1 MDKRG
6 RVYLM
11 PESVLICVVTI
22 IIVILLGYFTKSN
35 IGLWAIAASYILGV
49 LVLDL
54 NPRDIVT
61 LWPIK
66 IFMMLFS
73 VTFFYGYSVLNGSLE
88 KLSLKIVYASRR
100 IPWLIAI
107 TLFFIS
113 ILISGIGAGDGA
125 TVMLIPIAISIA
137 KVTRMHYLLASVSVV
152 SGISIGGFS
161 PVSTIG
167 IFIRE
172 LADQVGGYGTDAVNA
187 FGNMAMLQAALLFC
201 IVFILSYFFLKG
213 YRVKA
218 PSIERPEPYTPEQ
231 IKTLVVIG
239 IFVLALLAPPLLKAL
254 FPHVTFFTRLNDN
267 IYLTFIAFMASILC
281 RLLNLGDEKRVFAR
295 VPWHALTTIC
305 GMGMLIAVAGK
316 SGIIEI
322 MSLYLSESSL
332 SGRLVQ
338 VLLSVFAGVMSLFVS
353 GFVVNTTFFA
363 LVPGLAT
370 GLSFY
375 PGLFFSAIAV
385 GSIATSVSPF
395 SGSGGLVIASV
406 DDETQ
411 RTRIFNSLLI
421 WPFINLLIYIGII
434 LIGI

>member
-1 MDKRG
+1 MSDT
-6 RVYLM
+6 VF
-11 PESVLICVVTI
+11 ICITAI
-22 IIVILLGYFTKSN
+22 ISVILLGYFTKSN

-49 LVLDL
+49 FVLDIK
-54 NPRDIVT
+54 PRDIVS

-88 KLSLKIVYASRR
+88 KLSLKIVYASRK
-100 IPWLIAI
+100 IPWLIPI
-107 TLFFIS
+107 TLFLIA

-137 KVTRMHYLLASVSVV
+137 KITRMHYLLASVSVV

-161 PVSTIG
+161 PISTIG

-172 LADQVGGYGTDAVNA
+172 LADQVGGYGPDAVNA
-187 FGNMAMLQAALLFC
+187 YGNLAMFQSVLVFST
-201 IVFILSYFFLKG
+201 VFILSYFIFKG
-213 YRVKA
+213 YSVKPPA
-218 PSIERPEPYTPEQ
+218 LEKPEPYSPEQ
-231 IKTLVVIG
+231 LKTLIVIG
-239 IFVLALLAPPLLKAL
+239 IFVFALLAPPLLKVL
-254 FPHVTFFTRLNDN
+254 FPHTTFFGRLNDN

-281 RLLNLGDEKRVFAR
+281 RLLNLGDEKKVFAR
-295 VPWHALTTIC
+295 VPWHALTIIC

-316 SGIIEI
+316 AGIIEI
-322 MSLYLSESSL
+322 MSGYLSDSSL

-370 GLSFY
+370 GLSVY
-375 PGLFFSAIAV
+375 PGLFFAAIAV

-395 SGSGGLVIASV
+395 SGSGGLVVACI
-406 DDETQ
+406 DDENQ
-411 RTRIFNSLLI
+411 RIRIFNSLLI
-421 WPFINLLIYIGII
+421 WPFINIVIYISII
-434 LIGI
+434 LMGI

>member
-1 MDKRG
+1 MPDT
-6 RVYLM
+6 VY
-11 PESVLICVVTI
+11 ICLTAI
-22 IIVILLGYFTKSN
+22 ILVILLGYFTKSN

-49 LVLDL
+49 FVLDIK
-54 NPRDIVT
+54 PRDIVP

-88 KLSLKIVYASRR
+88 KLSLKIVYAARKK
-100 IPWLIAI
+100 PWLIAI
-107 TLFFIS
+107 ALFAIA
-113 ILISGIGAGDGA
+113 IMISGIGAGDGA

-137 KVTRMHYLLASVSVV
+137 KITRMNYLLASISVV
-152 SGISIGGFS
+152 SGISLGGFS

-172 LADQVGGYGTDAVNA
+172 LAAQVGGYPPDVAGAY
-187 FGNMAMLQAALLFC
+187 GNQAMLQAALLFS
-201 IVFILSYFFLKG
+201 IVFIASYILLKG

-218 PSIERPEPYTPEQ
+218 PVLEKPEPYSPEQ
-231 IKTLVVIG
+231 LKTLMVIG
-239 IFVLALLAPPLLKAL
+239 IFIFVLLAPPLLEAL
-254 FPHVTFFTRLNDN
+254 FPITFFSRISDK

-281 RLLNLGDEKRVFAR
+281 KLLNLGDERKVFAR

-305 GMGMLIAVAGK
+305 GMGMLIAVAAK
-316 SGIIEI
+316 TGIIQL
-322 MSLYLSESSL
+322 MSDYLSNSSM
-332 SGRLVQ
+332 SGVLVQ
-338 VLLSVFAGVMSLFVS
+338 VLLSVFSGIMSLFVS

-370 GLSFY
+370 GLSFS

-395 SGSGGLVIASV
+395 SGSGGLVVACI
-406 DDETQ
+406 DDEKK
-411 RTRIFNSLLI
+411 RTRIFNSLLV
-421 WPFINLLIYIGII
+421 WPFVNLLIYISII
-434 LIGI
+434 LMGI

>member
-1 MDKRG
+1 MPDT
-6 RVYLM
+6 VY
-11 PESVLICVVTI
+11 ICAIAI
-22 IIVILLGYFTKSN
+22 ITVILLGYFTKTN

-49 LVLDL
+49 LVLEIK
-54 NPRDIVT
+54 PRDIVT

-88 KLSLKIVYASRR
+88 KLSLKIVYASRKK
-100 IPWLIAI
+100 PWFIAI
-107 TLFFIS
+107 ALFGTA

-137 KVTRMHYLLASVSVV
+137 KITGMHYLLASVSVV

-161 PVSTIG
+161 PISTIG

-172 LADQVGGYGTDAVNA
+172 LASQVGGYGPDIVNA
-187 FGNMAMLQAALLFC
+187 YGNRAMFQAALLFSL
-201 IVFILSYFFLKG
+201 VFILSYFIFRG
-213 YRVKA
+213 YKVKA
-218 PSIERPEPYTPEQ
+218 PALEKPGAYSVKQ
-231 IKTLVVIG
+231 IKTLMVIG
-239 IFVLALLAPPLLKAL
+239 IFILVLLATPLLEAL
-254 FPHVTFFTRLNDN
+254 FPYITFFSRLNDN
-267 IYLTFIAFMASILC
+267 IYLTFIAFMASILA
-281 RLLNLGDEKRVFAR
+281 RLLKLGDEKAVFAR

-316 SGIIEI
+316 TGVIEI
-322 MSLYLSESSL
+322 MSDYLSDSRL
-332 SGRLVQ
+332 SGGVVQ
-338 VLLSVFAGVMSLFVS
+338 ILLAIFSGVMSLFVS

-370 GLSFY
+370 GLTSS

-395 SGSGGLVIASV
+395 SGSGGLVVACIDNEEKRV
-406 DDETQ
+406 K
-411 RTRIFNSLLI
+411 IFNRLLI
-421 WPFINLLIYIGII
+421 WPFINLLIYMGII
-434 LIGI
+434 LMGI

>member
-1 MDKRG
+1 
-6 RVYLM
+6 M
-11 PESVLICVVTI
+11 PDTVFICMAAI
-22 IIVILLGYFTKSN
+22 ISVILLGYFTKSN

-49 LVLDL
+49 FVLDL
-54 NPRDIVT
+54 NPRDIVS

-66 IFMMLFS
+66 IFLMLFS

-88 KLSLKIVYASRR
+88 KLALKIVYASRKF
-100 IPWLIAI
+100 PWLIAV
-107 TLFFIS
+107 TLFFIA
-113 ILISGIGAGDGA
+113 IFVSGIGAGDGA

-137 KVTRMHYLLASVSVV
+137 KITRMHYLLASVSVV

-161 PVSTIG
+161 PISTIG

-172 LADQVGGYGTDAVNA
+172 LADQVGGYGPDAANA
-187 FGNMAMLQAALLFC
+187 YGNLAMLQAALLFS
-201 IVFILSYFFLKG
+201 IIFILSYLFLKG
-213 YRVKA
+213 YRVK
-218 PSIERPEPYTPEQ
+218 PPVLEKPEPYSPEQ
-231 IKTLVVIG
+231 IKTLIVIG
-239 IFVLALLAPPLLKAL
+239 IFVFALLAPPLLKVL
-254 FPHVTFFTRLNDN
+254 FPQITFFSRLNDK

-281 RLLNLGDEKRVFAR
+281 RLLNLGDEKKVFTR

-316 SGIIEI
+316 TGIIEI
-322 MSLYLSESSL
+322 MSGYLSDSSL
-332 SGRLVQ
+332 SERLVQ

-370 GLSFY
+370 GLSVS

-395 SGSGGLVIASV
+395 SGSGGLVVACI
-406 DDETQ
+406 DDEKQ
-411 RTRIFNSLLI
+411 RSRIFNSLLI

-434 LIGI
+434 LTGI

>member
-1 MDKRG
+1 
-6 RVYLM
+6 M
-11 PESVLICVVTI
+11 PDTVLICMITI
-22 IIVILLGYFTKSN
+22 ILVILLGYFTRTN

-49 LVLDL
+49 FVLEL
-54 NPRDIVT
+54 KPRDIVT

-88 KLSLKIVYASRR
+88 KLSLKIVYASRNK
-100 IPWLIAI
+100 PWFIAI
-107 TLFFIS
+107 ALFAIA

-161 PVSTIG
+161 PISTIG

-172 LADQVGGYGTDAVNA
+172 LAAQVGGYSPDVANA
-187 FGNMAMLQAALLFC
+187 YGNLAMLQAALLFSM
-201 IVFILSYFFLKG
+201 VFVLSYIFFKG

-218 PSIERPEPYTPEQ
+218 PALEKPDPYSSEQ
-231 IKTLVVIG
+231 LKTLMVIG
-239 IFVLALLAPPLLKAL
+239 IFVFVLLAAPLLEVL
-254 FPHVTFFTRLNDN
+254 FPYITSFSKLNDN
-267 IYLTFIAFMASILC
+267 IYLTFIAFMASILA
-281 RLLNLGDEKRVFAR
+281 RLLKLGNEKEVFAK

-316 SGIIEI
+316 TGVIEI
-322 MSLYLSESSL
+322 MSNYLSNSSM
-332 SGRLVQ
+332 SGVLVQ
-338 VLLSVFAGVMSLFVS
+338 VLLSVFSGVMSLFVS

-370 GLSFY
+370 GLTFS

-395 SGSGGLVIASV
+395 SGSGGLVVACI
-406 DDETQ
+406 DDENK

-421 WPFINLLIYIGII
+421 WPFVNLFIYIGII
-434 LIGI
+434 LMGS